1 MTLVIFL
8 IIIGFEICRVS
19 IYCTSIRSKQMSL
32 KMKHLMEQTG
42 ESKST
47 ILFYVKEGLLPEPE
61 KPKPNLHLYDE
72 SCINIIKF
80 IKYLQSQFSYSIA
93 QIQAIFKEN
102 KFNFADDFSM
112 MLRSLQMMSGSSDG
126 KWYSD
131 DDFLELSE
139 LTQKELDESLKRGWL
154 FRQEQGFSTQELK
167 LVDVFK
173 RAKILGLNEKLFD
186 AYVKAARE
194 LAKIEYTLGS
204 EMLERDKSLN
214 NEHYE
219 LLFDAI
225 LTLKPYLFN
234 MHTMQE
240 HQKQM
245 DSKNRGEK

>member
-1 MTLVIFL
+1 MQ
-8 IIIGFEICRVS
+8 EHC
-19 IYCTSIRSKQMSL
+19 MSL

-80 IKYLQSQFSYSIA
+80 IKYLQSQFSYTIA

-102 KFNFADDFSM
+102 KFTFSDDFSM
-112 MLRSLQMMSGSSDG
+112 MLRSLEMMSGSG
-126 KWYSD
+126 NNKWYND
-131 DDFLELSE
+131 EDFLELSE
-139 LTQKELDESLKRGWL
+139 LTQSELNNYLDKGWL
-154 FRQEQGFSTQELK
+154 FRQERGFSDKELK
-167 LVDVFK
+167 LVHLFK
-173 RAKILGLNEKLFD
+173 RAKEFGLNERLFD
-186 AYVKAARE
+186 SYVKSAQK
-194 LAKIEYTLGS
+194 LAQIEYMLGS
-204 EMLERDKSLN
+204 EMLERDKALN

-219 LLFDAI
+219 LLFDSI

-245 DSKNRGEK
+245 EKKNEAVI

>member
-1 MTLVIFL
+1 
-8 IIIGFEICRVS
+8 
-19 IYCTSIRSKQMSL
+19 MSL
-32 KMKHLMEQTG
+32 KMKNLMEQTG

-93 QIQAIFKEN
+93 QIKAIFKEN
-102 KFNFADDFSM
+102 KFNFSDDFSM
-112 MLRSLQMMSGSSDG
+112 MLRSLQMMSGASDG
-126 KWYSD
+126 KWYGD

-139 LTQKELDESLKRGWL
+139 LTQKELDEYIKRGLL

-167 LVDVFK
+167 LVEVFK
-173 RAKILGLNEKLFD
+173 RAKVLGLDEKLFD
-186 AYVKAARE
+186 AYVKSARE
-194 LAKIEYTLGS
+194 LAKLEYALGS
-204 EMLERDKSLN
+204 KMLERDKSLN

-219 LLFDAI
+219 LLFDSI
-225 LTLKPYLFN
+225 LTLKPYIFN

-240 HQKQM
+240 HKKQM
-245 DSKNRGEK
+245 ELK

>member
-1 MTLVIFL
+1 
-8 IIIGFEICRVS
+8 
-19 IYCTSIRSKQMSL
+19 MSL

-80 IKYLQSQFSYSIA
+80 IKYLQNQFSYSIA

-102 KFNFADDFSM
+102 KFNFSDDFSM

-126 KWYSD
+126 KWYND

-139 LTQKELDESLKRGWL
+139 LSLKELEDYLKRGLL
-154 FRQEQGFSTQELK
+154 FRQEHGFSTQELK
-167 LVDVFK
+167 LVEVFK
-173 RAKILGLNEKLFD
+173 RAKTLGLDEKLFD
-186 AYVKAARE
+186 AYVKSARE
-194 LAKIEYTLGS
+194 LAKIEYALGS
-204 EMLERDKSLN
+204 EMLESDKSLN

-219 LLFDAI
+219 LLFDSI

-240 HQKQM
+240 HKKQM
-245 DSKNRGEK
+245 ELKNR

>member
-1 MTLVIFL
+1 
-8 IIIGFEICRVS
+8 
-19 IYCTSIRSKQMSL
+19 
-32 KMKHLMEQTG
+32 MEQTG

-80 IKYLQSQFSYSIA
+80 IKYLQNQFSYSIA

-102 KFNFADDFSM
+102 KFTFSDDFSM
-112 MLRSLQMMSGSSDG
+112 MLRSLQMMSRSSDG
-126 KWYSD
+126 KWYND

-139 LTQKELDESLKRGWL
+139 LSQKELEDYLKRGLL

-167 LVDVFK
+167 LVEVFK
-173 RAKILGLNEKLFD
+173 RAKILGLDEKLFE
-186 AYVKAARE
+186 AYVKSARE
-194 LAKIEYTLGS
+194 LAKIEYALGS
-204 EMLERDKSLN
+204 TMLESDNSLN

-219 LLFDAI
+219 LLFDSI

-245 DSKNRGEK
+245 ELKNKGNKT

>member
-1 MTLVIFL
+1 
-8 IIIGFEICRVS
+8 
-19 IYCTSIRSKQMSL
+19 MSL
-32 KMKHLMEQTG
+32 KMKHLMEETG

-47 ILFYVKEGLLPEPE
+47 ILFYLKEGLLPEPE

-80 IKYLQSQFSYSIA
+80 IKYLQHQFSYSIA
-93 QIQAIFKEN
+93 QIQTIFKEN
-102 KFNFADDFSM
+102 QFNFTDDFPM

-131 DDFLELSE
+131 EDFLELSG
-139 LTQKELDESLKRGWL
+139 LTQKELDAYVKRGWL
-154 FRQEQGFSTQELK
+154 FRQEQGFSNQELK
-167 LVDVFK
+167 LVEVFK
-173 RAKILGLNEKLFD
+173 RAQTLGLNEKLFD
-186 AYVKAARE
+186 TYVESARA

-219 LLFDAI
+219 LLFDTI

-240 HQKQM
+240 HQQQM
-245 DSKNRGEK
+245 DLKNRGEKR

>member
-1 MTLVIFL
+1 
-8 IIIGFEICRVS
+8 
-19 IYCTSIRSKQMSL
+19 
-32 KMKHLMEQTG
+32 MEQTG

-80 IKYLQSQFSYSIA
+80 IKYLQHQFSYSIA
-93 QIQAIFKEN
+93 QIQTIFKEN
-102 KFNFADDFSM
+102 QFNFTDDFSM

-126 KWYSD
+126 SCYSD
-131 DDFLELSE
+131 EDFLELLE
-139 LTQKELDESLKRGWL
+139 LTPEELDGYLRRGWL
-154 FRQEQGFSTQELK
+154 FKQEQGFSTQELK

-173 RAKILGLNEKLFD
+173 RAKALGLNEKLFD
-186 AYVKAARE
+186 AYVGSARE
-194 LAKIEYTLGS
+194 LAKIEYALGA

-245 DSKNRGEK
+245 ESK